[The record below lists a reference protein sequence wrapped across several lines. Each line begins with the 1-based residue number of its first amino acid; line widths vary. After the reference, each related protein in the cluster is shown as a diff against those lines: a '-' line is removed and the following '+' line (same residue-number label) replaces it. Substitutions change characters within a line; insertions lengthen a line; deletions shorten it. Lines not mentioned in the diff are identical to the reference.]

1 MGVNVAKRI
10 LVVAHD
16 QPLRESRLELLQRE
30 GYCVQAVETD
40 DEAMVTFQNVPFDL
54 ILLGRKSKLLEK
66 GIDQRLR
73 EKYPE
78 LLILKIESAG
88 EPRTVYPSRITDSAP
103 RHVLEALHEMLGDGV
118 RLEPFEPSS

>member
-1 MGVNVAKRI
+1 VVVNVAKRI
-10 LVVAHD
+10 LVVAHK
-16 QPLRESRLELLQRE
+16 QPLRESRLEILQRE

-40 DEAMVTFQNVPFDL
+40 DEAMLTVQNVPFDAIL
-54 ILLGRKSKLLEK
+54 IGRKSRLLQK

-78 LLILKIESAG
+78 LLILKIESTS
-88 EPRTVYPSRITDSAP
+88 EPSSVYPSRITDSAP

-118 RLEPFEPSS
+118 RLGPGS

>member
-1 MGVNVAKRI
+1 MVVNVAKRI
-10 LVVAHD
+10 LVVAHN
-16 QPLRESRLELLQRE
+16 QPLRESRLEILQRE

-40 DEAMVTFQNVPFDL
+40 DEAMLTVQNVPFDAIL
-54 ILLGRKSKLLEK
+54 IGRKSRLLQK

-78 LLILKIESAG
+78 LLILKIESTS
-88 EPRTVYPSRITDSAP
+88 EPSSVYPSRITDSAP

-118 RLEPFEPSS
+118 RLGPGS

>member
-1 MGVNVAKRI
+1 VVVNVAKRI
-10 LVVAHD
+10 LVVAHN
-16 QPLRESRLELLQRE
+16 QPLRESRLEILQRE

-40 DEAMVTFQNVPFDL
+40 DEAMLTVQNVPFDAIL
-54 ILLGRKSKLLEK
+54 IGRKSRLLQK

-78 LLILKIESAG
+78 LLILKIESTS
-88 EPRTVYPSRITDSAP
+88 EPSSVYPSRITDSAP

-118 RLEPFEPSS
+118 RLGPGS

>member
-1 MGVNVAKRI
+1 VFVNVAKRI

-16 QPLRESRLELLQRE
+16 QPLRESRVNLLQGE

-40 DEAMVTFQNVPFDL
+40 DEAMVTVQNEPFDL
-54 ILLGRKSKLLEK
+54 ILLGRKSRLLEK

-78 LLILKIESAG
+78 LLILKIESAS
-88 EPRTVYPSRITDSAP
+88 EPSSVYPSRITDPAP
-103 RHVLEALHEMLGDGV
+103 RHVLEALHKMLGDGV
-118 RLEPFEPSS
+118 RLEPFEPGS